1 MDPSDEKDYYAILG
15 VPRTADPRE
24 VQEAF
29 RRLAK
34 RHHPDHVG
42 DQGTRKFQQIQE
54 AYEVLSHPARRRSYD
69 ADLRRRRE
77 QVAPSPEPLDPSETN
92 VLRRGSHASWPEPE
106 PLTRPP
112 RPEAF
117 SACHGGP
124 GVRLRAPW
132 GPFEEFV
139 LRDFLRTV
147 GFQPTAWEMCHVCGA
162 MGPGRSIPYPLY
174 CETDP
179 LQAEVEDLIERWLRG
194 FGREW

>member
-1 MDPSDEKDYYAILG
+1 
-15 VPRTADPRE
+15 
-24 VQEAF
+24 
-29 RRLAK
+29 
-34 RHHPDHVG
+34 
-42 DQGTRKFQQIQE
+42 
-54 AYEVLSHPARRRSYD
+54 
-69 ADLRRRRE
+69 
-77 QVAPSPEPLDPSETN
+77 
-92 VLRRGSHASWPEPE
+92 
-106 PLTRPP
+106 
-112 RPEAF
+112 
-117 SACHGGP
+117 
-124 GVRLRAPW
+124 VRLRAPW